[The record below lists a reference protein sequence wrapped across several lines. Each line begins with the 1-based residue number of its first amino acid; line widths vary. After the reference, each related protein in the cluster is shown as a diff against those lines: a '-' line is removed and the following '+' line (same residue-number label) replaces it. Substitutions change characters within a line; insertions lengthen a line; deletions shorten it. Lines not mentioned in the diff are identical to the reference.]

1 MSLSRRSI
9 KVRFYNTRNTLPSVN
24 NHLQQSLKNRII
36 TSTFMSLI
44 VSTYPTFRWNACT
57 YMCTYIYLHI
67 YTVLDNDAILLN
79 ILHTFSSHSLLYRI
93 LDILH
98 SLVRAFSCYKAAD
111 SQSSS
116 NVDEFSSTGFFY
128 LIHCSYILR
137 LTAVQPFETF
147 M

>member
-1 MSLSRRSI
+1 MRREPLATKFEKPHHYHHI
-9 KVRFYNTRNTLPSVN
+9 HVVNRFYISNISMKRVYVYVYI
-24 NHLQQSLKNRII
+24 HI
-36 TSTFMSLI
+36 F
-44 VSTYPTFRWNACT
+44 TYLYR
-57 YMCTYIYLHI
+57 
-67 YTVLDNDAILLN
+67 DSAILLN

-98 SLVRAFSCYKAAD
+98 SLVRVFSCYKAAD
-111 SQSSS
+111 GQSSS

-137 LTAVQPFETF
+137 LAAVQPFETF